1 MTATDIT
8 QDLSTE
14 LGATANRHL
23 WGHFARHGAGITPP
37 IITRGEGVTIWDSK
51 GKSYI
56 DGLSGLFVVQVG
68 HGRKELAEAAAKQA
82 ETLAFFPLWSY
93 ATPPAI
99 ELSERIAGYA
109 PGDLNRVF
117 FTTGGGEAVE
127 SAWKLA
133 KNYYKLTG
141 KPGKYKVVSRSIA
154 YHGTPQGALAIT
166 GLPVFKAPFEPLTP
180 GGFRVP
186 NTNFYRAPE
195 PYDTDVKAFGRY
207 CADRIAEAIE
217 FEGPDTVAAVFLE
230 PVQNAGGCFP
240 PPPGYFERV
249 REICDEYDV
258 LLVSDEVICAYG
270 RIGSMFACDD
280 FGYVPDIITCA
291 KGLTSGYSPIG
302 AMIASDRLFEPFND
316 GKTTF
321 AHGYTF
327 GGHPVSSAVAL
338 ANLDI
343 FEREGI
349 NDHVKEMAPAFRAT
363 LEQLYDLP
371 IVGDVRGEGFFYGI
385 ELVKDKATKE
395 TFNDEES
402 ERLLRGFL
410 TPAIFEAGL
419 YCRADDR
426 GDPVVQLAPP
436 LISGQ
441 KEFDAIYAILRG
453 VLDEAGRLLVA
464 ERRLTVET
472 GGAHEDT
479 QAADRSR
486 PLDAAARRPAAG
498 LSVGGS
504 DHRSRA
510 RRCARGRGCRRR
522 RADLGRP
529 DRRQGCPH
537 TAGRRCARGGRRGQW
552 STTRHAR
559 RPRRPVVGVPQ
570 PRWPAGARPCHRR
583 RRAVGRGGRRT
594 RIAVLLEC
602 HRTAR
607 RHNLFHRVDQRVHL
621 RALSRT
627 DLRGAQ
633 PRQRVSS
640 RSRRNRAHRG
650 TRPVFR
656 ERDHRDFGRVCVGVR
671 GDPGAS
677 AVQVLADRRQGR
689 NGDAARGQ
697 SAGQSGQSV
706 DRRRRPDLVCDGLA
720 AQRGGGVAAQDSA
733 DRCAKRCGDCPIGC
747 NRRSSPWSGRSHSTR
762 TVAKRWQACT
772 SNTRRSA
779 W

>member
-1 MTATDIT
+1 MTSSSDAISNE
-8 QDLSTE
+8 QDAAKRNLWLHFTRMSAYE
-14 LGATANRHL
+14 DSDVPVIVRGSGAYV
-23 WGHFARHGAGITPP
+23 FDQHGK
-37 IITRGEGVTIWDSK
+37 R
-51 GKSYI
+51 YL
-56 DGLSGLFVVQVG
+56 DGLSGLFVSQVG
-68 HGRKELAEAAAKQA
+68 HGRAEIAEAGARQATELAY
-82 ETLAFFPLWSY
+82 FPLWSY

-99 ELSERIAGYA
+99 ELAERVAGYA

-133 KNYYKLTG
+133 KNFFKLTG
-141 KPGKYKVVSRSIA
+141 KPGKHKVISRAIA

-166 GLPVFKAPFEPLTP
+166 GLPAFKEQFEPLVP

-186 NTNFYRAPE
+186 NTNFYRAPA
-195 PYDTDVKAFGRY
+195 PYDTDIKAWGRY

-217 FEGPDTVAAVFLE
+217 FEGPDTVCAVFLE

-321 AHGYTF
+321 GHGYTF

-343 FEREGI
+343 FEREGL
-349 NDHVKEMAPAFRAT
+349 NDHVKENAPAFRAT
-363 LEQLYDLP
+363 LEKLYDLP
-371 IVGDVRGEGFFYGI
+371 IVGDVRGDGFFYGI

-441 KEFDAIYAILRG
+441 KEFDAIYEILHG
-453 VLDEAGRLLVA
+453 VLSEAGRLL
-464 ERRLTVET
+464 
-472 GGAHEDT
+472 
-479 QAADRSR
+479 
-486 PLDAAARRPAAG
+486 
-498 LSVGGS
+498 
-504 DHRSRA
+504 
-510 RRCARGRGCRRR
+510 
-522 RADLGRP
+522 
-529 DRRQGCPH
+529 
-537 TAGRRCARGGRRGQW
+537 
-552 STTRHAR
+552 
-559 RPRRPVVGVPQ
+559 
-570 PRWPAGARPCHRR
+570 
-583 RRAVGRGGRRT
+583 
-594 RIAVLLEC
+594 
-602 HRTAR
+602 
-607 RHNLFHRVDQRVHL
+607 
-621 RALSRT
+621 
-627 DLRGAQ
+627 
-633 PRQRVSS
+633 
-640 RSRRNRAHRG
+640 
-650 TRPVFR
+650 
-656 ERDHRDFGRVCVGVR
+656 
-671 GDPGAS
+671 
-677 AVQVLADRRQGR
+677 
-689 NGDAARGQ
+689 
-697 SAGQSGQSV
+697 
-706 DRRRRPDLVCDGLA
+706 
-720 AQRGGGVAAQDSA
+720 
-733 DRCAKRCGDCPIGC
+733 
-747 NRRSSPWSGRSHSTR
+747 
-762 TVAKRWQACT
+762 
-772 SNTRRSA
+772 
-779 W
+779 